1 LPLPHE
7 TIVSLLEGVDFFEP
21 LSADELDALARKV
34 ETVHWDAGVSVFEEG
49 DRGSVCYV
57 IDTGRVKVTRRLADG
72 QPITLAQFG
81 HCGVVGELALLA
93 GDRRSASM
101 ETIEPTTAVEIA
113 SEDLMGILQSN
124 AKAAIGMAAHIAD
137 LLREANDRVFTS
149 TTSSSNG
156 RILATLLSQV
166 EARQARSPGEEEV
179 ELVGS
184 MTDLARLSGAA
195 RDDAARVLHWLENEG
210 VITLKRGR
218 IVVHS
223 PDALRGQ
230 LG

>member
-1 LPLPHE
+1 LALPHE
-7 TIVSLLEGVDFFEP
+7 TIVALLEGVDFLEP
-21 LSADELDALARKV
+21 LSGEELDALARKV
-34 ETVHWDAGVSVFEEG
+34 DTIHWDAGVTVFEEG
-49 DRGSVCYV
+49 DRGNACYV
-57 IDTGRVKVTRRLADG
+57 IENGRVKVTRRLADG
-72 QPITLAQFG
+72 QPITLAQVG

-124 AKAAIGMAAHIAD
+124 AKAAIGLAAHVGD
-137 LLREANDRVFTS
+137 LLREANDRVFAS
-149 TTSSSNG
+149 TTSSANG
-156 RILATLLSQV
+156 RVLATLLSQV
-166 EARQARSPGEEEV
+166 EARQAHHPGEEEV

-184 MTDLARLSGAA
+184 MTDLARLSGAP

-210 VITLKRGR
+210 VITVKRGR